1 MFVRIIYFRQH
12 DPYNKQTNRLGP
24 SRQKDRQA
32 KSEHKLTSKYT
43 MQNIQMYL
51 TILLLQIFLLKCKF
65 NSVVRSKSISTR
77 HVQIGL
83 SIQRIRI

>member
-32 KSEHKLTSKYT
+32 KSKHNLTSKYT
-43 MQNIQMYL
+43 MQNIQIYL
-51 TILLLQIFLLKCKF
+51 TIFYCRF
-65 NSVVRSKSISTR
+65 FYTEM
-77 HVQIGL
+77 
-83 SIQRIRI
+83 